1 MMMKMTMTWGDDDD
15 DLDDDDDDID
25 DDDLG
30 DDLDDDVI
38 DDEYVDDDGDDLD
51 DGVDLDDDDIED
63 DGNDLDDAD
72 IDYDGDDLDDDGLD
86 DAALDDDDDEVDV
99 DVDVDVDVGM
109 IVLSKSMALHDVHHL
124 VCGMPPEAQRHSCP
138 KRRCV
143 CTAFCQSCSF
153 SCDLAVR
160 ILCQAF
166 AGQALTLMSIFC
178 HSLHDL
184 QPRSISSEGQRL
196 GRLPLECGH
205 EEGHVDCVAASQS
218 LQHRRVGPEQRG
230 SWLLY

>member
-1 MMMKMTMTWGDDDD
+1 MTMTWGDVDD

-25 DDDLG
+25 DDNLG
-30 DDLDDDVI
+30 DDLDEDAL

-51 DGVDLDDDDIED
+51 DGVDLDDDDIEG
-63 DGNDLDDAD
+63 DGNDIDDED
-72 IDYDGDDLDDDGLD
+72 LDYDGDDLDDDGLD

-99 DVDVDVDVGM
+99 DVDVGM

-124 VCGMPPEAQRHSCP
+124 VCGIAQEAQRHSCP
-138 KRRCV
+138 NRRCV

-178 HSLHDL
+178 HNLHDL